1 MRRNPFVKS
10 LISCFLSILL
20 STVVFAQVKYTVS
33 GTVKDAKTGEAII
46 GALFIVQEL
55 PGTGIA
61 TNSYGFYSI
70 TLPSGKYTFSA
81 RYMGY
86 SQKDTVLV
94 LNKDIKL
101 NIDLSDKSVLLK
113 DVVVTSEK
121 NDKNVTSVQMSS
133 DKFDVKEISKIPVLF
148 GEKDILKTIQLLPGI
163 KAVSEGNAGFYVRG
177 GGADQNLI
185 LLDEATV
192 YNPSHLLGFFSV
204 FNSDA
209 IKDVTVYKGGIPAEY
224 GGAISSVLD
233 IKMNDGNNKKFAVTG
248 GIGLITSRLT
258 VEGPIKKNK
267 GSFIISGR
275 RTYADLFLKLSG
287 DSTLKNTRLYFYDL
301 NMKANYQLGDNDRV
315 FLSGYFGR
323 DYFNFNNKRNSTSS
337 FGINWGNST
346 GTLRWNHL
354 FSNKLFLNSSLIYT
368 DYNYHITIGGGDAQ
382 FLVTS
387 GIQDEALKEDFQYF
401 QNSKHKIK
409 FGLSAIHH
417 TFIPGE
423 VTVGTTLLHF
433 GPVRL
438 NNTIERKHAFE
449 YAAYVSDEYALSS
462 RLILNY
468 GLHYSL
474 FTQVGPGTVY
484 AYDDAGHSIDSSTYK
499 TNKIVK
505 TYMGFE
511 PRLSLVFV
519 INKSNSV
526 KASYNRIEQYL
537 HLLSSTTTATPID
550 LWIPSS
556 SIVKPQIGDQYVL
569 GYFKNF
575 KENTYE
581 SSVEVYYKNLQ
592 NQIDYKNGADL
603 RFNKAIESQ
612 LLFGKGW
619 AYGAEFFLKKKYG
632 KFNGWVG
639 YTLSR
644 TLRKFDYIDNG
655 TPFPA
660 KQDIIHDISL
670 VGIYDINKKWT
681 ISASWVYQT
690 GSAVTF
696 PSGKYE
702 IGGDLVN
709 LYTSRN
715 DYRMPAYHRLDIGAT
730 WQVKK
735 TDKFESILNFSIYN
749 AYGRQNAYSISFQQ
763 DPNDPTRTQAM
774 QLSLFRFVPSI
785 TYNFKF

>member
-1 MRRNPFVKS
+1 MRIIRIVKAFILCS
-10 LISCFLSILL
+10 LYFLLH
-20 STVVFAQVKYTVS
+20 TCAYGQTKYSVS
-33 GTVKDAKTGEAII
+33 GTVIDAKTGEAMI
-46 GALFIVQEL
+46 GALMLVKDL
-55 PGTGIA
+55 PGVGVA

-70 TLPSGKYTFSA
+70 TLPEGKYTFSS
-81 RYMGY
+81 RFIGY
-86 SQKDTVLV
+86 LQTDTTFD
-94 LNKDIKL
+94 LNKNTKL
-101 NIDLSDKSVLLK
+101 NIELFDKSVQLK
-113 DVVVTSEK
+113 DLVITSEK
-121 NDKNVTSVQMSS
+121 NDKNVTSVQMSA

-192 YNPSHLLGFFSV
+192 YNPSHLLGFFSI

-233 IKMNDGNNKKFAVTG
+233 IKMNDGNNKKYAVTG

-258 VEGPIKKNK
+258 IEGPLKKNK

-287 DSTLKNTRLYFYDL
+287 DSTLKKTKLYFYDL
-301 NMKANYQLGDNDRV
+301 NMKANYQLGGIDRV
-315 FLSGYFGR
+315 FMSGYFGR
-323 DYFNFNNKRNSTSS
+323 DYFNFNNNRNSNSS

-346 GTLRWNHL
+346 GTFRWNHI
-354 FSNKLFLNSSLIYT
+354 FNDKLFLNSSLIYT

-382 FLVTS
+382 FLIRS
-387 GIQDEALKEDFQYF
+387 GIQDVAMKEDFQYF
-401 QNSKHKIK
+401 QSSMHKIK
-409 FGLSAIHH
+409 FGVDAIKH

-423 VTVGTTLLHF
+423 VTVGTSSIHF

-438 NNTIERKHAFE
+438 NNTIERKHAME
-449 YAAYVSDEYALSS
+449 YAAYFSDEYALSKK
-462 RLILNY
+462 LTLDY
-468 GLHYSL
+468 GLRYSL
-474 FTQVGPGTVY
+474 FTQTGPGTVY
-484 AYDDAGHSIDSSTYK
+484 SYDDAGHAIDSVTYK
-499 TNKIVK
+499 TNQIVK

-511 PRLSLVFV
+511 PRLSAVYV
-519 INKSNSV
+519 INNSNSI
-526 KASYNRIEQYL
+526 KASYNRINQYL
-537 HLLSSTTTATPID
+537 HLLSSTTTSTPID

-556 SIVKPQIGDQYVL
+556 TIVKPQIGDQYVL

-575 KENTYE
+575 KKNMYE
-581 SSVEVYYKNLQ
+581 SSVELYYKNLQ
-592 NQIDYKNGADL
+592 NQIDYQNGADL
-603 RFNKAIESQ
+603 RFNKAVESQ
-612 LLFGKGW
+612 LVFGKGW

-655 TPFPA
+655 SPFPA
-660 KQDIIHDISL
+660 KQDIIHDISI

-681 ISASWVYQT
+681 VSASWVYQT

-702 IGGDLVN
+702 IDGQVVN

-715 DYRMPAYHRLDIGAT
+715 GYRMPAYHRLDLGAT

-735 TDKFESILNFSIYN
+735 TDKFESSLNFSIYN

-763 DPNDPTRTQAM
+763 DPNDPAKTQAV